1 MTQLS
6 KLKIILGII
15 YLTIVT
21 LVVFLFFYYHIYSYV
36 NADFIKNNRQDIFKF
51 RDTHIISISIG
62 FFLFCI
68 LWVFLL
74 GFGSP
79 LVIIAGFIFGSI
91 WGSIIFLVGGT
102 VGATLLYVF
111 VNNYFKELVFNYLAG
126 RYENLKDHFKNND
139 FSYLLFLRLVP
150 GIPFQVTNLLPV
162 LFNMKTKNYFFA
174 TILGMAPSTIV
185 MVSLVAGISS
195 KVEYGADLNINLL
208 SDPKISIPL
217 FALAVMVLI
226 VNFIKNKFFKK
237 KV

>member
-15 YLTIVT
+15 YMAIVA

-36 NADFIKNNRQDIFKF
+36 NADFIKNNRKDIFKF
-51 RDTHIISISIG
+51 RDAHILSISIG

-79 LVIIAGFIFGSI
+79 LVILAGFIFGSI
-91 WGSIIFLVGGT
+91 WGSIIFLIGGT
-102 VGATLLYVF
+102 VGATLLYIF
-111 VNNYFKELVFNYLAG
+111 VNNYFKELVFDYLG
-126 RYENLKDHFKNND
+126 TRYKNLTDHFKNND

-162 LFNMKTKNYFFA
+162 LFNMKVKNYFFA
-174 TILGMAPSTIV
+174 TIIGMAPSTII
-185 MVSLVAGISS
+185 MVSLISGISS
-195 KVEYGADLNINLL
+195 KVEYGADLNFNLL
-208 SDPKISIPL
+208 SDPRISIPL
-217 FALAVMVLI
+217 AALGAMVLI
-226 VNFIKNKFFKK
+226 VNFIKNKFFNNKN
-237 KV
+237 